1 MVRTEQRQEEGR
13 RNRMRILADGRRGEG
28 AVGKM
33 QGDRSLAT
41 GFVCGGAYVCWLMFQ
56 TKFTSPMENHEKDN
70 K

>member
-1 MVRTEQRQEEGR
+1 MRTEQRQEEGR
-13 RNRMRILADGRRGEG
+13 RSRMRILVDGRRGEG

-41 GFVCGGAYVCWLMFQ
+41 EFVCGGAYVCWLMFQ
-56 TKFTSPMENHEKDN
+56 IKFTSPMENHEKDS